1 MPGHWNKREQMS
13 YSFWDEIDE
22 AHDVLV
28 EIGEYLKNNL

>member
-1 MPGHWNKREQMS
+1 MHGFIL
-13 YSFWDEIDE
+13 FWDEIDE